1 MCLRE
6 RKERERS
13 NIFQRRKSAR
23 SRERNI
29 GKDCDRERESEKMK
43 DVKRV
48 CVFSREREKG
58 GEIKRELEKGETGR
72 QREKANALFSSARES
87 ISMLLPT
94 PSTRVDLIR
103 QFSSSSGSHVIQC
116 LTQKIFFCLLLKIFV
131 VKGAIHSYLLLL
143 QLRTISFNLHQTKAF
158 IHTLPT

>member
-1 MCLRE
+1 MCVRE

-48 CVFSREREKG
+48 CVFSRERE
-58 GEIKRELEKGETGR
+58 R
-72 QREKANALFSSARES
+72 
-87 ISMLLPT
+87 
-94 PSTRVDLIR
+94 
-103 QFSSSSGSHVIQC
+103 
-116 LTQKIFFCLLLKIFV
+116 
-131 VKGAIHSYLLLL
+131 KGA
-143 QLRTISFNLHQTKAF
+143 R
-158 IHTLPT
+158 